1 MQNFWLILLAIY
13 LVVINI
19 VAVYITIADKQK
31 AKKGKWRIKESTLLL
46 VSALGG
52 SVAMYITMKKIR
64 HKTQHNK
71 FMIGIPAIMV
81 CQALLIAGI
90 CYLIF
95 K

>member
-1 MQNFWLILLAIY
+1 MDKFLIILALIY
-13 LVVINI
+13 LLVINI
-19 VAVYITIADKQK
+19 TAVAITISDKQK
-31 AKKGKWRIKESTLLL
+31 AKKGKWRIKESTLLI

-81 CQALLIAGI
+81 AQVLLIIGI
-90 CYLIF
+90 LYLIL